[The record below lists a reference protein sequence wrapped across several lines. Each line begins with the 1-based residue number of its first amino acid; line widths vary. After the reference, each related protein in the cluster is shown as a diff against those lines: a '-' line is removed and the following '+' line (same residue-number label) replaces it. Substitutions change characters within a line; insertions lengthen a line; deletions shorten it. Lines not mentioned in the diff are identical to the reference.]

1 MARGGGPGPAAGAA
15 PARGARLSARAAAAG
30 AEGEDGGWGR
40 TLLLGSL
47 FGLWYFFN
55 IYFNIANKQVLKLF
69 TVPISCTWLQF
80 AVGSLLALSMWTL
93 RVHKAPKITKELV
106 LKILPLAAVHAL
118 GNLLTNVSLGKV
130 AVSFT
135 HTIKAME
142 PFFSVVLSAI
152 FLGDQPTAAVVA
164 SLVPI
169 AGGVALASATELS
182 FNWAGFLAAM
192 GSNLTF
198 QSRNVLSKKIMG
210 GEKPLD
216 NINLFSVITI
226 LACLLTFPVMLLTE
240 GFVWAP
246 STITGLGL
254 DLNFIVSRALIAA
267 LCFHSYQQVS
277 YMILARV
284 SPVTH
289 SIGNCVKRVVVI
301 MTSILFFATPVSK
314 LNLIGTGL
322 ALSGVAVYS
331 QVKRLQGAKAKAA

>member
-1 MARGGGPGPAAGAA
+1 M
-15 PARGARLSARAAAAG
+15 
-30 AEGEDGGWGR
+30 
-40 TLLLGSL
+40 
-47 FGLWYFFN
+47 
-55 IYFNIANKQVLKLF
+55 
-69 TVPISCTWLQF
+69 
-80 AVGSLLALSMWTL
+80 
-93 RVHKAPKITKELV
+93 
-106 LKILPLAAVHAL
+106 
-118 GNLLTNVSLGKV
+118 
-130 AVSFT
+130 
-135 HTIKAME
+135 
-142 PFFSVVLSAI
+142 
-152 FLGDQPTAAVVA
+152 
-164 SLVPI
+164 
-169 AGGVALASATELS
+169 S

-226 LACLLTFPVMLLTE
+226 MACLLTFPVMLLTE
-240 GFVWAP
+240 GFVLAP

-254 DLNFIVSRALIAA
+254 DFNFIASRALFAA

-301 MTSILFFATPVSK
+301 MTSIVFFATPVSK

-322 ALSGVAVYS
+322 ALGGVALYS

>member
-1 MARGGGPGPAAGAA
+1 
-15 PARGARLSARAAAAG
+15 
-30 AEGEDGGWGR
+30 
-40 TLLLGSL
+40 
-47 FGLWYFFN
+47 
-55 IYFNIANKQVLKLF
+55 
-69 TVPISCTWLQF
+69 
-80 AVGSLLALSMWTL
+80 VGSVLALSMWGL
-93 RVHKAPKITKELV
+93 RLHKAPKISKDLL
-106 LKILPLAAVHAL
+106 LKILPLACVHAL

-164 SLVPI
+164 SLIPI
-169 AGGVALASATELS
+169 AGGVALASATEMS

-226 LACLLTFPVMLLTE
+226 LACILTFPVMLLTE
-240 GFVWAP
+240 GFVLMPA
-246 STITGLGL
+246 TITGLGL
-254 DLNFIVSRALIAA
+254 DFNFIASRALFAA

-301 MTSILFFATPVSK
+301 CTSIVFFATPVSR
-314 LNLIGTGL
+314 LNIIGTAL
-322 ALSGVAVYS
+322 ALGGVAVYS
-331 QVKRLQGAKAKAA
+331 QVKRLQGKKAKAA